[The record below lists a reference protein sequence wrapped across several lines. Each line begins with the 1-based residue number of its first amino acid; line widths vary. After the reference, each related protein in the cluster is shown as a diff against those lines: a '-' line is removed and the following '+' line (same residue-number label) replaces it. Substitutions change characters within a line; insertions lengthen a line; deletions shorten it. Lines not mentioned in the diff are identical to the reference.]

1 MVKIKKSSDEL
12 NHFLSP
18 VYISPEHAASF
29 TGLDKLYRGAK
40 NQFSSVTRK
49 EI

>member
-12 NHFLSP
+12 TFLSR
-18 VYISPEHAASF
+18 VYISPDHAVSF
-29 TGLDKLYRGAK
+29 TCLDELYCTVK

-49 EI
+49 